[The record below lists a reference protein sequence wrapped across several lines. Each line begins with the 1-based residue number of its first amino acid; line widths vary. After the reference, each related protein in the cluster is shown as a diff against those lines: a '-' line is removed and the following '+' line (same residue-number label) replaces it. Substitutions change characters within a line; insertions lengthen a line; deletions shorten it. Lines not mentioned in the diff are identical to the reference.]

1 MQTLILSVVM
11 ALIIGGGVGW
21 TMKDNNQ
28 MSNRAEIGTEYD
40 MRGKGNGGGRQEI
53 SEVNV
58 EATDFVSARPEVA
71 SLPMQ
76 DLSQAETAGLM
87 LMREEEKLARDV
99 YETLYDKWGLQIF
112 SNISQSEQTHTEA
125 VRTIIAKYNLED
137 PVTDDT
143 IGVFVNSDMQKLYN
157 ELTAKGLVS
166 LEEALVVGATV
177 EDLDIADLQ
186 KLIAETDN
194 DDIKLVYE
202 NLLRGSR
209 NHLRAFTSQLSSRN
223 STYTPQ
229 YITQSDFDTITSS
242 AQEKGSKS
250 GAGGRGWGRKNN

>member
-1 MQTLILSVVM
+1 
-11 ALIIGGGVGW
+11 
-21 TMKDNNQ
+21 
-28 MSNRAEIGTEYD
+28 
-40 MRGKGNGGGRQEI
+40 
-53 SEVNV
+53 
-58 EATDFVSARPEVA
+58 
-71 SLPMQ
+71 
-76 DLSQAETAGLM
+76 
-87 LMREEEKLARDV
+87 
-99 YETLYDKWGLQIF
+99 LYDKWGLQIF

-242 AQEKGSKS
+242 DQEKGSKS